1 MIDLNNDRDNFS
13 VSEKAEKEAFL
24 EYLEESMKRDLT
36 DPELYV
42 TKNVPILPD
51 EVKKGNLIKVEIK
64 YHDEENNRVYDCP
77 VCSMGEI
84 RVKDNVF
91 YGRCDRCK
99 ATLIDYVPLP
109 HQEAFHTSPAQYKL
123 NVGGYGSGKTTASV
137 AEIVE
142 HALSTPNGETVI
154 VANTL
159 AQVKDT
165 VIPELNKFLPP
176 WFLKKKPVM
185 NPAPVY
191 HLINGHEIKGRASDN
206 PTALRSMNL
215 TAFYIEEGSG
225 VDYSIFDQLT
235 TRLRKKAGIIFDR
248 KGKEVAR
255 KYLGIVSTNPDDS
268 WIKDEFLFIS
278 EKITGSKSIDTSV
291 YKNVKSKKTSAHY
304 HSFLSSTRDNVFLP
318 MGFIERTVAGKSQA
332 WIRKYI
338 DCALDIKEGAVYP
351 ELAKVFVEPFK
362 IPDSWGRLGGYDPG
376 FNDPTAFPIAA
387 VDPDTG
393 IIYIYGDYYVA
404 GEPISYHAE
413 NIKKQTKG
421 LNFLY
426 PIQAD
431 PSVEKRNDRDLKT
444 YRAYFREKSG
454 IDLEPAN
461 NDILYGIEKVRDY
474 MYAGKLK
481 IFNTCENIRFEG
493 QNYKYPETKSRGKT
507 DVPIDKFN
515 HLMDGIRYLIAVLPM
530 NPDEFDAIY
539 IRDMSKNKSMATF
552 NLGFG
557 NNSFEGDTLEF
568 EDDFEFGDGIYGR
581 RW

>member
-1 MIDLNNDRDNFS
+1 MAKQLT
-13 VSEKAEKEAFL
+13 SEELEKQAFL
-24 EYLEESMKRDLT
+24 EYLKESVERDLS
-36 DPELYV
+36 DSEKYIV
-42 TKNVPILPD
+42 KNVPILD
-51 EVKKGNLIKVEIK
+51 ENYKEGNITRVEPK
-64 YHDEENNRVYDCP
+64 YFDDENSRVYECP
-77 VCSMGEI
+77 ICKMGEI
-84 RVKDNVF
+84 KIKDNLF

-99 ATLIDYVPLP
+99 GTLIDYIPLP
-109 HQEAFHTSPAQYKL
+109 HQESFHTSPVQYKL

-176 WFLKKKPVM
+176 WFLKKKAVM
-185 NPAPVY
+185 NPAPHY
-191 HLINGHEIKGRASDN
+191 HLINGHEIKSRSSDN
-206 PTALRSMNL
+206 PVALRSMNL

-248 KGKEVAR
+248 NGQEVAR

-268 WIKDEFLFIS
+268 WIKDDFLFIS
-278 EKITGSKSIDTSV
+278 DKIVGSKSIDTSV
-291 YKNVKSKKTSAHY
+291 YKNVKNRVTSPHY
-304 HSFLSSTRDNVFLP
+304 NSFLSSTRDNQFLP
-318 MGFIERTVAGKSQA
+318 MGFIERTVAGKSQS

-351 ELAKVFVEPFK
+351 DLAKYFVEPFP
-362 IPDSWGRLGGYDPG
+362 IPKDWKRLGGYDPG
-376 FNDPTAFPIAA
+376 FNDPTARPIAA

-393 IIYIYGDYYVA
+393 IIYIYNDYYVQ

-413 NIKKQTKG
+413 NMKKDTKG
-421 LNFLY
+421 LEFLF
-426 PIQAD
+426 PFQAD

-454 IDLEPAN
+454 VDLEPAN

-474 MYAGKLK
+474 LYAGKLK
-481 IFNTCENIRFEG
+481 IFNNCDNIRFEG
-493 QNYKYPETKSRGKT
+493 QNYKYPEVKTRNKT
-507 DVPIDKFN
+507 DVPIDRNN
-515 HLMDGIRYLIAVLPM
+515 HLMDAIRYMISVLPL
-530 NPDEFDAIY
+530 NPDEFNAFYVKDLRA
-539 IRDMSKNKSMATF
+539 RNNLSV

-557 NNSFEGDTLEF
+557 NKSFEGDKITFDDL
-568 EDDFEFGDGIYGR
+568 DFEFEEGIYGR